1 MVKAEMRGGSSRGNG
16 IKKVPYSEI
25 VEIHCSQTGGS
36 IMNATTKPV
45 FGVDVAKL
53 VFQIHTADQQTGEV
67 ITKQVKRGKFLE
79 FFANRASCL
88 IGMEA
93 CGGSQHWARRLK
105 EMGHDVKLMTGKQ
118 VKAFASGNKND
129 VADAR
134 AIWLAVQQSAIRA
147 VAIKTEAQQA
157 VLAMHRM
164 RQQIVKFRTAQS
176 NGLRGLLG
184 EYGEVMAPGR
194 KALNEGM
201 PGALLRL
208 TERLPGALID
218 TLREQWNMLAKLD
231 EQVLQIERR
240 LLLWLRQDPAS
251 KAIEAIPGVGL
262 LTATAAVATMGDPK
276 AFRSGREF
284 AAWLGLVPAQVGT
297 GGRVK
302 LLGISK
308 RGDTY
313 LRTLL
318 IHGARSVLLHSK
330 EPGKWIEELGK
341 RRPPN
346 VVIVALANKMARTI
360 WAMLAHER
368 AYERDYAR

>member
-1 MVKAEMRGGSSRGNG
+1 
-16 IKKVPYSEI
+16 
-25 VEIHCSQTGGS
+25 
-36 IMNATTKPV
+36 MNATTKAV

-53 VFQIHTADQQTGEV
+53 VFQVHTVDQETGEV
-67 ITKQVKRGKFLE
+67 ISKQLKRAKFLE
-79 FFANRASCL
+79 YFSNRAPCL

-93 CGGSQHWARRLK
+93 CGGAQHWARRLTS
-105 EMGHDVKLMTGKQ
+105 MGHVVKLMSAKH
-118 VKAFASGNKND
+118 VKPFVGGNKND

-134 AIWLAVQQSAIRA
+134 GIYVAVQQNSVRTVA
-147 VAIKTEAQQA
+147 VKTEAQQA

-164 RQQIVKFRTAQS
+164 RQQIVKFRTAQI
-176 NGLRGLLG
+176 NGLRGLMG
-184 EYGEVMAPGR
+184 EYGEVMGIGR
-194 KALNEGM
+194 KAFNEGM

-208 TERLPGALID
+208 AERLPAALID
-218 TLREQWNMLAKLD
+218 TLREQWNMLTRLD

-240 LLLWLRQDPAS
+240 LLQWMKQDPAS
-251 KAIEAIPGVGL
+251 KMIEAIPGVGL

-297 GGRVK
+297 GGRTK

-318 IHGARSVLLHSK
+318 IHGARSVLKCSK
-330 EPGKWIEELGK
+330 DPGKWLKELGERK
-341 RRPPN
+341 PPN

-360 WAMLAHER
+360 WAMLAHGR